1 MEVRQITR
9 SSSATHHPKVYTSTN
24 LLSQDI
30 VDSVSRHRRRVLSW
44 HSLVIARWVKDQ
56 LSQN

>member
-1 MEVRQITR
+1 VR
-9 SSSATHHPKVYTSTN
+9 SSERAFKPMVQGSNPCPSANV
-24 LLSQDI
+24 LSQDI
-30 VDSVSRHRRRVLSW
+30 VDSVSRHRRRVLSG